1 MIILVISNLGVFTLR
16 EQEEEEVYNLL
27 YSPAAVFPGT
37 SVCEAGIIIGV
48 AVLITQQARVS

>member
-16 EQEEEEVYNLL
+16 EQEEVYNLL

-48 AVLITQQARVS
+48 AVLITQQARVG